1 MSEPSKG
8 PYSAYM
14 DKCADGTT
22 APSVKSDSEGL
33 IVCWTHGT
41 SDAQAYAN
49 AALIAKALNQIT
61 KEQNT

>member
-1 MSEPSKG
+1 MTNHSSG
-8 PYSAYM
+8 PYSVHM
-14 DKCADGTT
+14 DRCADGTP

-49 AALIAKALNQIT
+49 AVLIAKALNQIHKAPT
-61 KEQNT
+61 